1 MAMRTSILLVAA
13 MEAVAASAQTPP
25 PIEWQHRYG
34 GSGNE
39 LPRSISRT
47 SDGGYIA
54 CSNTQSSDGAV
65 TGYHGGADIW
75 LVKMDA
81 DGTLE
86 WERCYGGSGDEMA
99 KCAALEA
106 PDGGYI
112 LAGRTYS
119 TDGDVSCPVTAGR
132 LWVARI
138 DINGDVLWDLCPA
151 GPAVNSFG
159 GIAPA
164 HDGGWI
170 ICGSTWTDGGSGCGQ
185 GLTDLW
191 LGHVSDAGQ
200 LLWSRCYGGSQA
212 DGASSIMA
220 TSDGA
225 YLVTGSTRSNDGD
238 LTGINPY
245 WNGPPPPQ
253 TPHATGWVMKVDAVG
268 DIIWQYCYGGSSND
282 ELIAAAETTDGKFWV
297 TGNTSSTDGDL
308 AGNHGD
314 FDGWV
319 VLLDQNGE
327 LLGQRCIGG
336 SAQERMFGV
345 IALSNGQ
352 ALVTGDT
359 FSTDGDVTETHGSA
373 DAWVVVV
380 TLGLDVAWQRSLG
393 GALSD
398 AWVTAIGT
406 VDDGVALICS
416 TRSNDGDLIDLP
428 GHGEGDLWVLKL
440 APWSGTGVEDQAD
453 ENGILLFPNPTTGD
467 VQLDFGA
474 LHGPGWQLEIMDAL
488 GRVVLTM
495 SQVHATRGRLTI
507 GTHGLSQGSY
517 AVRLHRNGES
527 HGRRFVKH

>member
-1 MAMRTSILLVAA
+1 MRTSILLVAA
-13 MEAVAASAQTPP
+13 MEAVAASSQTPP

-34 GSGNE
+34 GTGNDVGY
-39 LPRSISRT
+39 SISRT
-47 SDGGYIA
+47 SDGGYLG
-54 CSNTQSSDGAV
+54 CSATQSSDGTV
-65 TGYHGGADIW
+65 TGHHGGADIW

-81 DGTLE
+81 VGNLE
-86 WERCYGGSGDEMA
+86 WEHCYGGTGSEMA

-106 PDGGYI
+106 PNGGYI

-138 DINGDVLWDLCPA
+138 DISGDVLWDLCPA
-151 GPAVNSFG
+151 GLAVNSFG

-170 ICGSTWTDGGSGCGQ
+170 ICGSTWTDGGSDCGQ
-185 GLTDLW
+185 GLADLW

-253 TPHATGWVMKVDAVG
+253 SPHATGWVMKVDAVG
-268 DIIWQYCYGGSSND
+268 DIIWQSCYGGSGDD

-308 AGNHGD
+308 ADNHGD

-319 VLLDQNGE
+319 VLLDHDGA

-336 SAQERMFGV
+336 SDQERIYSV
-345 IALSNGQ
+345 VSLPNGNG
-352 ALVTGDT
+352 LVAGDT
-359 FSTDGDVTETHGSA
+359 RSPDGDVSMSFGGGDSWIVEVNASLDIVWQKSYGGTQFDSWRDMEASVDAGILLLGSV
-373 DAWVVVV
+373 W
-380 TLGLDVAWQRSLG
+380 SE
-393 GALSD
+393 
-398 AWVTAIGT
+398 
-406 VDDGVALICS
+406 
-416 TRSNDGDLIDLP
+416 DGDLMDHP
-428 GHGEGDLWVLKL
+428 GHGFGDTWVMKL
-440 APWSGTGVEDQAD
+440 ALWSGTGVEDQAD

-467 VQLDFGA
+467 LQLQWSG
-474 LHGPGWQLEIMDAL
+474 LHGDGWQLQIIDAL
-488 GRVVLTM
+488 GRVVHSM
-495 SQVHATRGRLTI
+495 PQVHAMQSRLTLPTRGLAQ
-507 GTHGLSQGSY
+507 GTY
-517 AVRLHRNGES
+517 AVRLHKGSES
-527 HGRRFVKH
+527 HVKRFIKH